1 MFEKKHSLATK
12 RNHLNQRFKVRYWYL
27 KEIKKVATWLLSSSK
42 KTKKKKTKKKKKNKT
57 KPKNNN
63 T

>member
-42 KTKKKKTKKKKKNKT
+42 KTKKKKTKQNRKIITLK
-57 KPKNNN
+57 
-63 T
+63 